1 MRVVMLAMSLLIR
14 EEEKSRGT
22 RTNNTVRVTGSTAD
36 AAASCGDD
44 TTEPGITSLKGG
56 MHTLRKT
63 AGGQICTA
71 LSHAPLIAIYQQGGL
86 QHLKETG

>member
-1 MRVVMLAMSLLIR
+1 MLR
-14 EEEKSRGT
+14 R
-22 RTNNTVRVTGSTAD
+22 
-36 AAASCGDD
+36 
-44 TTEPGITSLKGG
+44 
-56 MHTLRKT
+56 T